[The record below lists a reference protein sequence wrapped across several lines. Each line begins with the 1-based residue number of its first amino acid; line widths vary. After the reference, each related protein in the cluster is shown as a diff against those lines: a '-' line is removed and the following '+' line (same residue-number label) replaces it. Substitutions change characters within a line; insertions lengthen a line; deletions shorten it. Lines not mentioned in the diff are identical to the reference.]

1 MRYFTIAIIFMLLL
15 LTSCSQEDEAG
26 EKSDAVIKEA
36 ELTKFER
43 QFVDITDYKTIAFD
57 IDIHNKDVKELQ
69 TKVDYYENGK
79 HKSQVTKSITRIS
92 DKEQKGVVRTLFLRR
107 PKDENQE
114 QWITSVITKNGY
126 TTAKA
131 TNEIKDREKLDSSG
145 WGGISSPTNI
155 EIGEEKIIATIVHT
169 AENELTIYENIETKE
184 DLKRATDYEQV
195 YLISARLN

>member
-1 MRYFTIAIIFMLLL
+1 MRYFTIVIIILFLM

-26 EKSDAVIKEA
+26 ENADAVIKEA

-57 IDIHNKDVKELQ
+57 IDIRNKDVKELQ

-79 HKSQVTKSITRIS
+79 HVSQVTKSVTRLS
-92 DKEQKGVVRTLFLRR
+92 DKERRDVVRTVFLRR
-107 PKDENQE
+107 PKGKSQE
-114 QWITSVITKNGY
+114 QWITSVITKSGY
-126 TTAKA
+126 TSAKA
-131 TNEIKDREKLDSSG
+131 TNDIKGREKLDSSG

-155 EIGEEKIIATIVHT
+155 EIEEEKVIATIVHT
-169 AENELTIYENIETKE
+169 AENGLTIYENIETKE
-184 DLKRATDYEQV
+184 DFKRATDYEQV